1 MHEEE
6 FFDEFCP
13 VLIGKVMARIV
24 FQYNIM
30 LYFSILEMYLV
41 MLIIDYDYKK
51 YLLKSTI
58 RGSHGLYV
66 YIY

>member
-30 LYFSILEMYLV
+30 LYFSILEMYLA

-51 YLLKSTI
+51 YLWQMAACDFEA
-58 RGSHGLYV
+58 V
-66 YIY
+66 